1 MDEFQFLSSENEVE
15 NFVESTSK
23 FTKILNE
30 TEQILFNKY
39 FVGNPNS
46 KSYFQLR
53 DCSQYYLEI
62 RIGTMSGPLVG
73 KYCKV
78 MMDIL
83 YLKFGTNINL
93 HIYIYAFFPINVKM
107 T

>member
-15 NFVESTSK
+15 KFVESTSK

-46 KSYFQLR
+46 K
-53 DCSQYYLEI
+53 
-62 RIGTMSGPLVG
+62 
-73 KYCKV
+73 
-78 MMDIL
+78 
-83 YLKFGTNINL
+83 
-93 HIYIYAFFPINVKM
+93 
-107 T
+107 